1 MKTLRPILALA
12 SSALFVSALC
22 LSLKASESSPGK
34 SVEESLVLLQEG
46 NARYVA
52 GKSQRPNQDAERRV
66 STAKGQTPFVTIL
79 SCSDSRE
86 PPEIIFDRGIGDLFI
101 IRVAGNVAGT
111 SEMATAEY
119 GAGHLHTRLLL
130 VLGHTKCGAVTAA
143 VKKADVHGSLP
154 ALLAHIDPA
163 CERAKASGAADQVD
177 RAIEENVWETIY
189 SLYVGSAELREL
201 SREGH
206 LKIVGAVYNIESG
219 TVRWLGSHPQEK
231 SLLAIPSPVVI
242 PAPGAEAPKPE
253 APAHH

>member
-1 MKTLRPILALA
+1 VK
-12 SSALFVSALC
+12 
-22 LSLKASESSPGK
+22 
-34 SVEESLVLLQEG
+34 
-46 NARYVA
+46 
-52 GKSQRPNQDAERRV
+52 
-66 STAKGQTPFVTIL
+66 TAKGQTPFVTIL

-86 PPEIIFDRGIGDLFI
+86 PPELIFDRGIGDLFI

-111 SEMATAEY
+111 SETATAEY
-119 GAGHLHTRLLL
+119 GAGHLHTPLLL

-189 SLYVGSAELREL
+189 SLYVGSTELREL

-206 LKIVGAVYNIESG
+206 LKIIGAIYNIESG
-219 TVRWLGSHPQEK
+219 SIHWLGSHPQEK
-231 SLLAIPSPVVI
+231 SLLAIPSPIVI
-242 PAPGAEAPKPE
+242 PAPGAEAPKAEE
-253 APAHH
+253 AKPVHH